1 MKYETYK
8 NKDKSQLLCYVKSCK
23 KKKEYIQFEFINP

>member
-23 KKKEYIQFEFINP
+23 KKEYIQFEFINP